1 MEKPVNKLSIHKYM
15 MLRCLF
21 FMIAILGFN
30 HYSHSQ
36 NLAPGN
42 YQISGIVVEG
52 TEYTDKNTVILLS
65 GLSVGSNI
73 EIPGSAFSDAIQK
86 LWEQKLF
93 SDISIELENV
103 AANKLFIKLKVTE
116 RPRISKF
123 KFEGISKSN
132 ADDLREKIKLIRG
145 TILTEPKKRQAI
157 RIIKN
162 FYQDKGFFSCNVQI
176 DTQKDPDNPNGEIVK
191 IKIDKGPRVK
201 IKKILVSGLDQVPA
215 KKIKKQ
221 MKNTKEKKFYRF
233 WARSKF
239 IKGSF
244 QEDLQKVENY
254 LHGKGFRDA
263 KVEKDTFWLENPK
276 RVMVSLTLS
285 EGKKY
290 YYRNITWIGNTKYS
304 SEYLSELLGIKKGD
318 VYDTQKLDRRLSMDP
333 NGTDISSL
341 YLDDGYLFFR
351 AEPEEVAIIGDS
363 VDIEIRITE
372 GAQAIIDKIFIE
384 GNTKTSDYVI
394 QRELRTLPGEKFSRA
409 DLIRSQ
415 REILALGFFDQEK
428 MNVIPMP
435 NPEKGTVDLKYVVT
449 EKSSDQLQLQGGWG
463 GRYRDINNN
472 IIGGGFVGTL
482 GLNFNNFSTKRFFKK
497 GAWNPIPSGDGQKLS
512 INAQLNG
519 VNFQNYAVSFM
530 EPWFGG
536 KKPNSLGVSA
546 NYSMFK
552 NPWIGY
558 RVNSAGASIDLGR
571 RMKFP
576 DDFFRSYTSLNY
588 RNYDIKNGI
597 TIYGNINN
605 AFINILSLRQTFDR
619 SSIDA
624 PIFPRTGSQ
633 LTLSVE
639 VTPPW
644 SYMIRKDWSKENFT
658 DKIKWMEF
666 HKWKFDG
673 SWFVLL
679 SKKTNT
685 VINARFRHGLL
696 GGYNPLIGPPPFER
710 FVLGGNGLAFGSFD
724 GREFIGLRGYEP
736 EDINKNNNNVSGAV
750 MFSKYTLELRQPVTL
765 EQSATIWFQTFLDA
779 GNAWYNIKD
788 FNPFSLKPSAGVGIR
803 LFLPFFG
810 LLGVDF
816 AHRLDGKY
824 LIDNGRYKF
833 KPAVIFVLGQQL

>member
-1 MEKPVNKLSIHKYM
+1 
-15 MLRCLF
+15 MLRKVVFLVFTFLF
-21 FMIAILGFN
+21 
-30 HYSHSQ
+30 SHLDAQ
-36 NLAPGN
+36 NLPPGN

-52 TEYTDKNTVILLS
+52 AEYTDKNTIILLS

-73 EIPGSAFSDAIQK
+73 EIPGTAFSDAIQK
-86 LWEQKLF
+86 LWDQKLF
-93 SDISIELENV
+93 SDISIDLDNV
-103 AANKLFIKLKVTE
+103 AANKLFIKIKVTE
-116 RPRISKF
+116 RPRISRF
-123 KFEGISKSN
+123 QFIGISKSQ
-132 ADDLREKIKLIRG
+132 ADDLREKIKLVRG
-145 TILTEPKKRQAI
+145 TILTEPKKRQSI

-162 FYQDKGFFSCNVQI
+162 YYQEKGFYTCDVQI
-176 DTQKDPDNPNGEIVK
+176 TSQKEPDNPNGELVK
-191 IKIDKGPRVK
+191 IQIKKGPRVK
-201 IKKILVSGLDQVPA
+201 VKKILVEGIEQVPA

-221 MKNTKEKKFYRF
+221 MKGTKEAKFYRF

-244 QEDLQKVENY
+244 QEDLQKVESY
-254 LHGKGFRDA
+254 LRGKGFRDV
-263 KVEKDTFWLENPK
+263 KIEKDTFWLENPK
-276 RVMVSLTLS
+276 RVMVALKIS

-290 YYRNITWIGNTKYS
+290 YFRNITWVGNTKYS

-318 VYDTQKLDRRLSMDP
+318 VYDVNRLDRRLSMDP
-333 NGTDISSL
+333 NGTDVSSL

-351 AEPEEVAIIGDS
+351 AEPEEVAVVGDS

-372 GAQAIIDKIFIE
+372 GAQAIIDKIYIE

-394 QRELRTLPGEKFSRA
+394 LRELRTLPGEKFSRA

-428 MNVIPMP
+428 MNVIPLP
-435 NPEKGTVDLKYVVT
+435 NPEKGTVDLKYVVQ

-463 GRYRDINNN
+463 GTYRDNQGRVIA
-472 IIGGGFVGTL
+472 GGFVGTL

-497 GAWNPIPSGDGQKLS
+497 RAWNPIPSGDAQKLS
-512 INAQLNG
+512 LNVQLNG
-519 VNFQNYAVSFM
+519 VNFQNYAISFM
-530 EPWFGG
+530 EPWLGG
-536 KKPNSLGVSA
+536 RKPNSLGVSA
-546 NYSMFK
+546 NYSTFR

-558 RVNSAGASIDLGR
+558 RVNSAGASIDFGTRL
-571 RMKFP
+571 KFP
-576 DDFFRSYTSLNY
+576 DDFFRSYTSLSY
-588 RNYDIKNGI
+588 RNYDIKNGSS
-597 TIYGNINN
+597 IYGNINN
-605 AFINILSLRQTFDR
+605 AFVNILSLRQTIDR

-624 PIFPRTGSQ
+624 PVFPRTGSQ

-644 SYMIRKDWSKENFT
+644 SYIFKKEWSKENFT
-658 DKIKWMEF
+658 EKIKWMEF

-696 GGYNPLIGPPPFER
+696 GGYNPLVGPPPFER

-724 GREFIGLRGYEP
+724 GREFIGLRGYEQS
-736 EDINKNNNNVSGAV
+736 DFLSNTGSTSGAIL
-750 MFSKYTLELRQPVTL
+750 FSKYTLELRQPVTL
-765 EQSATIWFQTFLDA
+765 EQTATIWFQTFLDA
-779 GNAWYNIKD
+779 GNSWYSIRD
-788 FNPFSLKPSAGVGIR
+788 FNPFSLKPSAGVGVR

-816 AHRLDGKY
+816 AQRLDGKY
-824 LIDNGRYKF
+824 EIGNNGRYKF
-833 KPAVIFVLGQQL
+833 KPTAIFVLGQQL